1 MSESRPPEFLRKTG
15 VSHRPTFDKMMSAAK
30 MPKPGV
36 FQRLEW
42 LDWYYR
48 AGVWQ
53 GYAGWVGWR
62 YGWAILDSM

>member
-1 MSESRPPEFLRKTG
+1 
-15 VSHRPTFDKMMSAAK
+15 